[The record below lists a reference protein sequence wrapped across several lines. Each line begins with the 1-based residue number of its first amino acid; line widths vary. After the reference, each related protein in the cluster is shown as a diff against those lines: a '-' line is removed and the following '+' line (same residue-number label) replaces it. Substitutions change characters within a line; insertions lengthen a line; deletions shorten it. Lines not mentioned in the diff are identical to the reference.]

1 MRIGLIDVDNHKKLS
16 GCFPNL
22 VLMKL
27 SAYHKRNGDVVTW
40 YDPGGEYYDRVYMS
54 KVFSF
59 TPDYEDPINAGEL
72 IRGGSGY
79 CISIGPDGREYFD
92 KSKDILLP
100 YEIEHIRPDYGL
112 YNITDTAYGFL
123 SRGCPR
129 GCDFCHVKAK
139 EGLKSHKVADLSEF
153 WDGQK
158 FIQILDPNTLACKDW
173 RDLLSQLNCGSYVEF
188 NQGVDIRLMTT
199 EKADLL
205 SRIKLKTVHFA
216 YDRYQDKEMI
226 EPRFRI
232 LKERT
237 GWRRDKVQ
245 VYVLCNFD
253 TTIDQDLDRINF
265 LKSLDFSPYVMLYN
279 KSSLKRGDIHFKVAR
294 WVNHRPFFNKWTFDE
309 YLEHEKYTH

>member
-1 MRIGLIDVDNHKKLS
+1 MRVGLIDVDNHKKLS

-27 SAYHKRNGDVVTW
+27 SAYHKRNGDIVSW
-40 YDPGGEYYDRVYMS
+40 YDPGGEYFDRVYMS

-59 TPDYEDPINAGEL
+59 TPDYENPINAGEL
-72 IRGGSGY
+72 IRNGSGY

-92 KSKDILLP
+92 KSKNILLP

-112 YNITDTAYGFL
+112 YNITDTAYEFL
-123 SRGCPR
+123 TRGCPR
-129 GCDFCHVKAK
+129 GCEFCHVQAK
-139 EGLKSHKVADLSEF
+139 EGPISYKVADLSEF

-158 FIQILDPNTLACKDW
+158 YIQILDPNTLACKDW
-173 RDLLSQLNCGSYVEF
+173 RDLLTQLNCGSYVEF
-188 NQGVDIRLMTT
+188 NQGVDIRLMTK

-226 EPRFRI
+226 EPKFRI

-294 WVNHRPFFNKWTFDE
+294 WVNHRPFFNKWTFEE
-309 YLEHEKYTH
+309 YLKHEKFTH